1 MDFCFNEV
9 IILFLI
15 LVSQLNRNFHKLKN
29 YQFSQIDKNN
39 IVVTQYS
46 AHEGKLTR
54 AGRMSH
60 RTKTIDV
67 YSNEWLT
74 CMFFSINFI

>member
-46 AHEGKLTR
+46 AHEGK
-54 AGRMSH
+54 
-60 RTKTIDV
+60 IDSCWPHV
-67 YSNEWLT
+67 TPHQN
-74 CMFFSINFI
+74 N